1 MDLILMEKNDP
12 YWLRIFTIIAL
23 ALLAW
28 AFMILAALILWEAGK
43 FLVIGW
49 SRRLIAAAG

>member
-12 YWLRIFTIIAL
+12 YWLRVFTIIAL

-28 AFMILAALILWEAGK
+28 AFMILIALILWEAGK

-49 SRRLIAAAG
+49 SRRWIAAAR